1 MDWSEEDPGLPI
13 KFGPCSNAEYDPEP
27 VLPEVLLETTRRATA
42 ACEENARYLG
52 MSRREF
58 LLSICGA
65 ATTLMVLDACTRE
78 AHRAD
83 PSRTTSE
90 PGGGYSIPPTAT
102 LEPEPAHGAIG
113 GEEFVFDVQGHLLEY
128 NLNPILNGQDF
139 WTSFPQQ
146 NCGEDDPRVC
156 YSIDSFLELMFLRS
170 DTSMLV
176 LSALPIFP
184 EGSPLSPQIMDETRR
199 IAEGLCR
206 DQRVLLHAQALP
218 NIGRPEAALE
228 SMEDAAKRY
237 PVVAW
242 KTFTHFP
249 AVFEHNDRA
258 WWLDD
263 HDPNLPQV
271 GDAFIRKAVDLGLP
285 TICTHK
291 GFSGGSAYASPQDV
305 GPAAKRHPEANFVIY
320 HSGFEAGGLEGPYTS
335 ATANVGV
342 NRLITSM
349 RKAGIGPNENV
360 YAELGS
366 TWWYVMRYPTQAAHV
381 LGKLLKYVG
390 QDNLVWGTDCL
401 FYGSPQDQIQAMRS
415 FQISNEFQDRYGYP
429 ELTRE
434 LKHKILGLNGAK
446 LYGVD
451 PLGVKCDFTRRELEQ
466 VRRQLP
472 GKNRTL
478 GPSTAAQAAA
488 FRTLDHEAVSTK
500 GTA

>member
-1 MDWSEEDPGLPI
+1 MGRDDEDPGLPI

-27 VLPEVLLETTRRATA
+27 VLPEVLQETIRRARDVS
-42 ACEENARYLG
+42 EGNARRLG

-65 ATTLMVLDACTRE
+65 ATTLAVLDACTRE
-78 AHRAD
+78 AHRAN
-83 PSRTTSE
+83 PNRSTSG
-90 PGGGYSIPPTAT
+90 PGGGYSISPEAT
-102 LEPEPAHGAIG
+102 LDPEPAHHQIG

-128 NLNPILNGQDF
+128 DLNPILNGQDF
-139 WTSFPQQ
+139 WTGFPQK
-146 NCGEDDPRVC
+146 NCGESDPRIC
-156 YSIDSFLELMFLRS
+156 YSIESFLELMFLRS

-184 EGSPLSPQIMDETRR
+184 EGSPLSPAIMNETRR

-206 DQRVLLHAQALP
+206 DERVLLHAQALP
-218 NIGRPEAALE
+218 NVGRPEAALDG
-228 SMEDAAKRY
+228 MEETAKRY

-249 AVFEHNDRA
+249 AVFEGNDQA

-271 GDAFIRKAVDLGLP
+271 GNAFIEKAVSLGLP

-291 GFSGGSAYASPQDV
+291 GFSGGTPYASPVDV
-305 GPAAKRHPEANFVIY
+305 GPAAKRHPEANFVVY
-320 HSGFEAGGLEGPYTS
+320 HSGFEAGGTEGPYTRG
-335 ATANVGV
+335 TRNVGV

-349 RKAGIGPNENV
+349 QKAGIGPNENV

-381 LGKLLKYVG
+381 LGKLLKHVG
-390 QDNLVWGTDCL
+390 EDNVIWGTDCL
-401 FYGSPQDQIQAMRS
+401 FYGSPQDQIQALRS
-415 FQISNEFQDRYGYP
+415 FRIGPEFQDRFGYP
-429 ELTRE
+429 ELTKQ
-434 LKHKILGLNGAK
+434 LKDKILGLNGAR

-451 PLGVKCDFTRRELEQ
+451 PLGGTCEFSRRELEKL
-466 VRRQLP
+466 RRQLP

-478 GPSTAAQAAA
+478 GPATADAARA
-488 FRTLDHEAVSTK
+488 FRMLDHQAIQSR
-500 GTA
+500 